1 MTFIAT
7 VTAYRC
13 DEGWCEDV
21 TEWDT
26 KGVLAVVAV
35 AVVITLAIVGEIR
48 ARRR

>member
-1 MTFIAT
+1 VGGDEVTFIAT

-13 DEGWCEDV
+13 DEGWCE
-21 TEWDT
+21 DT